1 MAVRKCPI
9 CGSDVIGDTC
19 FTCGFEMKNEDEITV
34 GYIPEPRQSDSY
46 PGAQSGYSNAQYS
59 NSAAN
64 SGGYETAPHAVGGGF
79 TEAPNTRV
87 KYAEN
92 YSDAPRVEV
101 VYPNNKGNY
110 VPPQSDFDMF
120 CEHIANMTF
129 SEKLE
134 KYWWVVLISLFLPAA
149 LTIIPA
155 IILMIFKN
163 KSVRKLG
170 QNLLVLGIISMFV
183 FA

>member
-34 GYIPEPRQSDSY
+34 GHIPEPKQSESY
-46 PGAQSGYSNAQYS
+46 PGARSA
-59 NSAAN
+59 NSATNSAGY

-101 VYPNNKGNY
+101 VYPSNKGNY
-110 VPPQSDFDMF
+110 APPQSDFDMF
-120 CEHIANMTF
+120 CEHVANMTF

-134 KYWWVVLISLFLPAA
+134 KYWWVTLLSLFLPAA

-155 IILMIFKN
+155 IILMLFKN
-163 KSVRKLG
+163 KSVRKVG
-170 QNLLVLGIISMFV
+170 QTLLILGIISLFV
-183 FA
+183 FG